1 LTWPIRA
8 GNIDAEGESVLGVHP
23 GITMGDTSGRLIDT
37 LGEMAM
43 FAIGSVTRVGLMF
56 STSAV
61 ALLVLFGCSG
71 DPRAAD
77 RSEVD
82 LADYPSVDPSFLSAL
97 EWRFV
102 GPYRGGRVVAVAAD
116 SENPLVFYFG
126 AAHGGVWK
134 TTDAGGNWRN
144 VSDGFFEFP
153 SVGALD
159 VSLSD
164 PQVIFAGTGE
174 GLQRQFISPGDGVYK
189 STDGGETWTHAGLRE
204 TRHISRLRIHPN
216 NPDIVYVAAMGDMFG
231 PNPERGVYRT
241 TDGGET
247 WEQVLYRGE
256 TTGAVDLSIDPTN
269 PDVIIA
275 ALNHHVTYPWDEE
288 SGGPT
293 TGLFKT
299 TDGGDSWTDITRN
312 PGMPKGLIGKM
323 CIAISPA
330 RSNRVYAFIEAD
342 EGEGGI
348 YRSDDGA
355 STWQRTHTDPGKM
368 EIPNSYNHITA
379 DSQDPDVVYIQPIT
393 GLLKSTD
400 AGRTFNRVGM
410 ENWDPHALWID
421 PNDSRRMIEG
431 GDGGASVTLN
441 GGESWS
447 SLENQ
452 PTADFLSLAVD
463 DQEPYWLY
471 ASQNDNSHIGIPSR
485 TDDRS
490 IGWTH
495 YLPIPAG
502 EGGQT
507 AVKPDGSV
515 VYANDRSRTVRF
527 DRETGQAPHISVWPE
542 WVFGT
547 PAGDVEYRFYYSF
560 PVLLSPHDPGI
571 LYTAAQ
577 YLFRTT
583 DEGQSWDKIS
593 PDLTRNRQ
601 DVMGE
606 ISGGPISSNASSL
619 FHVSLIRT
627 IAESP
632 LQEGE
637 LWVGTDDSTVQ
648 ISRDGGGSWQDV
660 SPPDL
665 PEWTTITAID
675 VSPHRRGTVYIS
687 GERHR
692 VSDRTP
698 YLYKTT
704 DYGSSWQRITQGI
717 RENDYSW
724 VIRED
729 PVRPGLLFAGT
740 ETGAYASFDSGDSWQ
755 SLQSN
760 LPPVMVMQMLVKD
773 DDLVVATHGRGF
785 WILDNISSLRA
796 ITPEVASAPVY
807 LFEVVPALRQLR
819 GGSGYSGPSDGARNP
834 PRGVMIEY
842 YLAQT
847 STSEVKFTI
856 TDAGGEVIQQFS
868 SESEER
874 PSPPARA
881 GMNRFFWDMRY
892 PGTQMPPSPGAL
904 DGFLSI
910 DYSPPS
916 RPVAPP
922 GRYIVRLSVDGQA
935 YEQPFE
941 IRKDPRVRA
950 SDADFRAQFDLMID
964 IRDRFSEVGDAVIR
978 IREVRAQLDGRR
990 AELPEDSRV
999 EADGILEQLREIE
1012 GILTIWMGSEAHPM
1026 MWSPPGL
1033 TEKLSSLSR
1042 AVGAADAKP
1051 TESMHAV
1058 FQDLSERFEVQR
1070 SRLDQ
1075 IIGEEI
1081 EPLLSR

>member
-1 LTWPIRA
+1 MMTWRYSLAANTEQESLSMMFTIPIA
-8 GNIDAEGESVLGVHP
+8 GLLAG
-23 GITMGDTSGRLIDT
+23 
-37 LGEMAM
+37 
-43 FAIGSVTRVGLMF
+43 
-56 STSAV
+56 V
-61 ALLVLFGCSG
+61 ALAGPATNDNYQDSTIS
-71 DPRAAD
+71 PKPA
-77 RSEVD
+77 E
-82 LADYPSVDPSFLSAL
+82 YPSVDASFLSAL

-102 GPYRGGRVVAVAAD
+102 GPFRGGRVTAVAGDAD
-116 SENPLVFYFG
+116 NPLVFYFG

-134 TTDAGGNWRN
+134 TTDAGMHWRN

-153 SVGALD
+153 AVGALD
-159 VSLSD
+159 VSLAD

-174 GLQRQFISPGDGVYK
+174 GIQRQFISPGDGVYK
-189 STDGGETWTHAGLRE
+189 STDGGETWTNVGLRE
-204 TRHISRLRIHPN
+204 TRHVSRLRIHPT

-231 PNPERGVYRT
+231 PNPERGIYRT

-247 WEQVLYRGE
+247 WEHILYKGE
-256 TTGAVDLSIDPTN
+256 TTGAVDLTIDPTN
-269 PDVIIA
+269 PRVIIA
-275 ALNHHVTYPWDEE
+275 SLNHHVTYPWDEE

-293 TGLFKT
+293 TGLFQT
-299 TDGGDSWTDITRN
+299 TDGGDTWTDITRN
-312 PGMPKGLIGKM
+312 PGMPGGLVGKIG
-323 CIAISPA
+323 IAISPA
-330 RSNRVYAFIEAD
+330 NSNRVYAFIEAD
-342 EGEGGI
+342 EGAGGI
-348 YRSDDGA
+348 YRSDDGGA
-355 STWQRTHTDPGKM
+355 TWQRTHHDPGEL

-379 DSQDPDVVYIQPIT
+379 DTQDPDVVYIQPIT

-400 AGRTFNRVGM
+400 AGRIFNRVRM

-452 PTADFLSLAVD
+452 PTADLLSLAVD

-471 ASQNDNSHIGIPSR
+471 ASQNDNSHIAIPSR

-547 PAGDVEYRFYYSF
+547 PAKDVRYRFYYSF
-560 PVLLSPHDPGI
+560 PVLLSPHDPGV

-577 YLFRTT
+577 YVFRSR
-583 DEGQSWDKIS
+583 DEGQSWDQIS
-593 PDLTRNRQ
+593 SDLTRNRQ

-637 LWVGTDDSTVQ
+637 LWVGTDDSNVQ
-648 ISRDGGGSWQDV
+648 LSRDGGGSWLDV

-704 DYGSSWQRITQGI
+704 DYGSTWQRITNGI
-717 RENDYSW
+717 REKDYSW

-729 PVRPGLLFAGT
+729 PVRPGLLYSGT
-740 ETGAYASFDSGDSWQ
+740 ETGAYVSFDAGDSWQ
-755 SLQSN
+755 SLQRN
-760 LPPVMVMQMLVKD
+760 LPPVMVMQMVVKD

-785 WILDNISSLRA
+785 WIMDNISSLRA
-796 ITPEVASAPVY
+796 ITPEVASAPVH
-807 LFEVVPALRQLR
+807 LFEVIPALRQLR
-819 GGSGYSGPSDGARNP
+819 GGRGYSGPSDAARNP
-834 PRGVMIEY
+834 PKGVMIEY
-842 YLAQT
+842 HLAQA
-847 STSEVKFTI
+847 STIDVMITI
-856 TDAGGEVIQQFS
+856 TDAGGEIIQQFS
-868 SESEER
+868 SRSNEGGS
-874 PSPPARA
+874 PSTSA

-910 DYSPPS
+910 DYSPPAS
-916 RPVAPP
+916 PTAPP

-935 YEQPFE
+935 YEQPLE
-941 IRKDPRVRA
+941 IRKDPRVKA
-950 SDADFRAQFDLMID
+950 SDADLRAQFELMVDL
-964 IRDRFSEVGDAVIR
+964 RDKFSDVADAVIR
-978 IREVRAQLDGRR
+978 IREVRAQLNARR
-990 AELPEDSRV
+990 DELPEDSRV
-999 EADGILEQLREIE
+999 EADGILEQFREIE
-1012 GILTIWMGSEAHPM
+1012 GILTIWMGSQAHPM

-1033 TEKLSSLSR
+1033 TEKLSSLSS

-1051 TESMHAV
+1051 TESMYAV
-1058 FQDLSERFEVQR
+1058 FEDLSERFEVQR
-1070 SRLDQ
+1070 KRLNQ
-1075 IIGEEI
+1075 VIEE
-1081 EPLLSR
+1081 EVGPLLSR

>member
-1 LTWPIRA
+1 MSPKC
-8 GNIDAEGESVLGVHP
+8 
-23 GITMGDTSGRLIDT
+23 LIVS
-37 LGEMAM
+37 LGEIAM
-43 FAIGSVTRVGLMF
+43 NVIRCVTRVGLKMF
-56 STSAV
+56 SITGV

-71 DPRAAD
+71 DFSAEGMG
-77 RSEVD
+77 EVI
-82 LADYPSVDPSFLSAL
+82 LADAPSVDASFLSAL

-102 GPYRGGRVVAVAAD
+102 GPYRGGRVIAVAGVLD
-116 SENPLVFYFG
+116 DPLVYYFG

-144 VSDGFFEFP
+144 VSDGFFKFP
-153 SVGALD
+153 AVGGLD

-164 PQVIFAGTGE
+164 PQVIYAGTGE

-189 STDGGETWTHAGLRE
+189 STDGGETWIHVGLRE
-204 TRHISRLRIHPN
+204 TRHIARLRIHPT

-247 WEQVLYRGE
+247 WERILYKGE
-256 TTGAVDLSIDPTN
+256 TTGAVDLTIDPKN
-269 PDVIIA
+269 PKVIMA

-293 TGLFKT
+293 TGLFKS
-299 TDGGDSWTDITRN
+299 TDGGETWMDITRN
-312 PGMPKGLIGKM
+312 PGMPKGLVGKI

-330 RSNRVYAFIEAD
+330 RSSRVYAFIEAD

-348 YRSDDGA
+348 YRSDDSG
-355 STWQRTHTDPGKM
+355 STWKLTHQDPGKM

-379 DSQDPDVVYIQPIT
+379 DTQDPDVVYIQPIT

-400 AGRTFNRVGM
+400 AGRTFRRVRM

-447 SLENQ
+447 RLDNQ
-452 PTADFLSLAVD
+452 PTADLLSLAVD
-463 DQEPYWLY
+463 DQDPYWLY
-471 ASQNDNSHIGIPSR
+471 GSQNDNSHIGIPSR

-490 IGWTH
+490 IGWKH
-495 YLPIPAG
+495 YLQIPVG

-515 VYANDRSRTVRF
+515 VYANDRSRTARF
-527 DRETGQAPHISVWPE
+527 DRETGLAPLVSVWPE

-547 PAGDVEYRFYYSF
+547 PAKDVKYRFYYSF
-560 PVLLSPHDPGI
+560 PVLLSPHDPGV

-577 YLFRTT
+577 FVFRSK
-583 DEGQSWDKIS
+583 DEGQSWDTVS

-601 DVMGE
+601 DVMGS

-632 LQEGE
+632 LKEGE

-648 ISRDGGGSWQDV
+648 VSQNGGRSWRNV

-675 VSPHRRGTVYIS
+675 VSPHKQGTVYIS

-698 YLYKTT
+698 HLYKTT
-704 DYGSSWQRITQGI
+704 DYGDTWQRITNGI

-729 PVRPGLLFAGT
+729 PVRPGLLYAGT
-740 ETGAYASFDSGDSWQ
+740 ETGAYVSFDAGVSWQ
-755 SLQSN
+755 SLQRN
-760 LPPVMVMQMLVKD
+760 LPPVMVMQMLVKG

-796 ITPEVASAPVY
+796 ITPEVASAPVH
-807 LFEVVPALRQLR
+807 LFEVVPAIRQPR
-819 GGSGYSGPSDGARNP
+819 GGGGYSGSSDAARNP
-834 PRGVMIEY
+834 PKGVMIEY
-842 YLAQT
+842 HLAQEV
-847 STSEVKFTI
+847 TSEVIFTI
-856 TDAGGEVIQQFS
+856 TEAGGKIIRQFS
-868 SESEER
+868 SKSKGR
-874 PSPPARA
+874 RSPSTKA

-892 PGTQMPPSPGAL
+892 PGTQMPAAAGAL
-904 DGFLSI
+904 DGFISI

-916 RPVAPP
+916 SPTAPP
-922 GRYIVRLSVDGQA
+922 GRYIARLSVDGQD

-941 IRKDPRVRA
+941 IRKDPRIKA
-950 SDADFRAQFDLMID
+950 SDADLRAQFDLMVD
-964 IRDRFSEVGDAVIR
+964 IRDRYSEVADTLMK
-978 IREVRAQLDGRR
+978 IREVRVKLNEFR

-999 EADGILEQLREIE
+999 KTDGILEQFRQIE
-1012 GILTIWMGSEAHPM
+1012 GILTIWVGSQAHPM

-1033 TEKLSSLSR
+1033 TEKLSSLSG
-1042 AVGAADAKP
+1042 AVGGAYAKP
-1051 TESMHAV
+1051 TKSMYAV
-1058 FQDLSERFEVQR
+1058 FEDLSERFEVQR
-1070 SRLDQ
+1070 NKLNQ
-1075 IIGEEI
+1075 LI
-1081 EPLLSR
+1081 EKEVGPFLQFKDSSSAGVTRHIN

>member
-1 LTWPIRA
+1 MKHNA
-8 GNIDAEGESVLGVHP
+8 KVLGLLAVMMAFLV
-23 GITMGDTSGRLIDT
+23 GADSSVVGMGEI
-37 LGEMAM
+37 
-43 FAIGSVTRVGLMF
+43 V
-56 STSAV
+56 
-61 ALLVLFGCSG
+61 
-71 DPRAAD
+71 
-77 RSEVD
+77 
-82 LADYPSVDPSFLSAL
+82 LADYPSVDASFLSAL

-102 GPYRGGRVVAVAAD
+102 GPYRGGRVLAVAGIPD
-116 SENPLVFYFG
+116 DPLVYYFG

-134 TTDAGGNWRN
+134 TTDAGRNWRN
-144 VSDGFFEFP
+144 VSDGFFKF
-153 SVGALD
+153 SAVGGLD
-159 VSLSD
+159 VSPSN
-164 PQVIFAGTGE
+164 PEVIYAGTGE

-189 STDGGETWTHAGLRE
+189 STDGGKTWTNVGLRE
-204 TRHISRLRIHPN
+204 TRHIARLRIHPT

-241 TDGGET
+241 MDGGET
-247 WEQVLYRGE
+247 WERILYRGE
-256 TTGAVDLSIDPTN
+256 TAGAVDLSLDSTN
-269 PDVIIA
+269 PKVIIA

-293 TGLFKT
+293 TGLFKS
-299 TDGGDSWTDITRN
+299 TDGGDTWTDITRN
-312 PGMPKGLIGKM
+312 PGMPKGLVGKI

-330 RSNRVYAFIEAD
+330 RSSRVYAFIEAG

-348 YRSDDGA
+348 YRSDDGG
-355 STWQRTHTDPGKM
+355 STWQLMHQDPGKM

-379 DSQDPDVVYIQPIT
+379 DTLDPDVVYIQPIS
-393 GLLKSTD
+393 GLFKSVD
-400 AGRTFNRVGM
+400 AGRTFKRIRM

-447 SLENQ
+447 SLDNQ
-452 PTADFLSLAVD
+452 PTADLLSLAVD

-471 ASQNDNSHIGIPSR
+471 GSQNDNSHIGIPSR

-495 YLPIPAG
+495 YLHIPVG

-515 VYANDRSRTVRF
+515 VYANDRSRTARF
-527 DRETGQAPHISVWPE
+527 DRETGLAPLISVWPE

-547 PAGDVEYRFYYSF
+547 PAKDVKYRFYYSF
-560 PVLLSPHDPGI
+560 PVLLSPHDPGV

-577 YLFRTT
+577 YLFRST
-583 DEGQSWDKIS
+583 DEGQSWDQIS

-619 FHVSLIRT
+619 FHVSLIRV

-632 LQEGE
+632 LREGE

-648 ISRDGGGSWQDV
+648 VSQNGGRNWRNV

-675 VSPHRRGTVYIS
+675 VSPHLRGTVYIS

-692 VSDRTP
+692 VSDRAP

-704 DYGSSWQRITQGI
+704 DYGNTWQRITKGI

-729 PVRPGLLFAGT
+729 PVRPGLLYAGT
-740 ETGAYASFDSGDSWQ
+740 ETGAYVSFDAGDSWQ
-755 SLQSN
+755 SLQRN
-760 LPPVMVMQMLVKD
+760 LPPVMVMHMLVKD

-785 WILDNISSLRA
+785 WIMDNISSLRA
-796 ITPEVASAPVY
+796 ITPEVASAPVH
-807 LFEVVPALRQLR
+807 LFEVIPALRQPR
-819 GGSGYSGPSDGARNP
+819 GGSGWTGSTDAARNP
-834 PRGVMIEY
+834 PKGVMIEY
-842 YLAQT
+842 HMAQEA
-847 STSEVKFTI
+847 TSEVMFTI
-856 TDAGGEVIQQFS
+856 MDAGGEIIRQFS
-868 SESEER
+868 SKSKGR
-874 PSPPARA
+874 RSPSTKA

-892 PGTQMPPSPGAL
+892 PGTQMPQAAGAL
-904 DGFLSI
+904 DGFMSI

-916 RPVAPP
+916 SPTAPP
-922 GRYIVRLSVDGQA
+922 GRYIARLSVDGQT

-941 IRKDPRVRA
+941 IRKDPRVKA
-950 SDADFRAQFDLMID
+950 SDADLRAQFDLMVD
-964 IRDRFSEVGDAVIR
+964 IRDRYSEVADTVIG
-978 IREVRAQLDGRR
+978 IREVRAKLEGRR
-990 AELPEDSRV
+990 AELPEDSRAKV
-999 EADGILEQLREIE
+999 EGILKQFRQIE
-1012 GILTIWMGSEAHPM
+1012 GILTIWMGSKAHPM

-1033 TEKLSSLSR
+1033 TEKLSSLSG
-1042 AVGAADAKP
+1042 AVGGAYAKP
-1051 TESMHAV
+1051 TKSMYAV
-1058 FQDLSERFEVQR
+1058 FEDLSARFEVQR
-1070 SRLDQ
+1070 KRLNQ
-1075 IIGEEI
+1075 VI
-1081 EPLLSR
+1081 EKEVVPLLSR